1 MKETLKKAFAKHY
14 RVPLLHR
21 LERVRKHFSPTE
33 KLIFALC
40 TLLLVLGAGSLLYK
54 VNALFLTEIPAPG
67 GELREGIIGSP
78 RFVNPL
84 LALSNADRDLTTLVY
99 SGLLRPTPGGKLVP
113 DLAERFDIS
122 KDGLSYTFYLRGDAT
137 FHDGRAVTAGDV
149 VFTIQKAQDPVLK
162 SPKRA
167 NWEGIKVEEKDD
179 RTVVLT
185 LKQPYAP
192 FLENATL
199 GILPKHLWKDVG
211 SEQFLFSPFNL
222 TAIGSGPYKVAKITR
237 NASGIPLSFELS
249 EFKDYAQ
256 GVSYIKRILVYFYQ
270 NEKDLLAALA
280 RGEIGG
286 VNTVTPQ
293 AAKDLQAQ
301 GFRIER
307 MPLPRVFGVFFNQSQ
322 APVLAEKA
330 VRQAL
335 ALASDKKTLVGRV
348 LLGYGVPIDSPIP
361 PLILRQDRVEA
372 TTTEGHIGQ
381 ANALLDEAKWV
392 KNPVTG
398 IRERTKG
405 KGKNVQTETLSF
417 SLVTGDV
424 PELRE
429 SAELLK
435 KMWKEIGVDIRVGVF
450 ESGDLNQNIIRPR
463 KFEALLF
470 GQIIGR
476 DLDLFAFW
484 HSSQRNDPG
493 LNIAMYTNAKVD
505 KWLEEARKTTD
516 EEKRNANYTS
526 AIAAITADVPAIF
539 LYSPEFIY
547 VLPKELKG
555 FTLNRTTIPSER
567 FLDIEH
573 CYMNTEKVW
582 NIFTNQNAKSKWQKE

>member
-1 MKETLKKAFAKHY
+1 MKETLKKAFIKHY

-21 LERVRKHFSPTE
+21 LENAEKNFSPTE
-33 KLIFALC
+33 KLVFALC

-84 LALSNADRDLTTLVY
+84 LSLSDADRDLATLVY
-99 SGLLRPTPGGKLVP
+99 SGLLRPTPSGRLVP
-113 DLAERFDIS
+113 DLAERFEIS
-122 KDGLSYTFYLRGDAT
+122 DDGMSYTFSLRNDAT
-137 FHDGRAVTAGDV
+137 FHDGSSVTADDI
-149 VFTIQKAQDPVLK
+149 VFTIQKAQDPALK

-167 NWEGIKVEEKDD
+167 NWEGVSVEKKDD
-179 RTVVLT
+179 RTIVLT

-199 GILPKHLWKDVG
+199 GILPKHLWKDAG
-211 SEQFLFSPFNL
+211 SEQFPFSPLNL
-222 TAIGSGPYKVAKITR
+222 NAVGSGPYKVAKIKR

-249 EFKDYAQ
+249 AFKEYAQ
-256 GVSYIKRILVYFYQ
+256 DMPYIKRIIVYFYQ
-270 NEKDLLAALA
+270 SEKDLLAALA
-280 RGEIGG
+280 SGEIES

-293 AAKDLQAQ
+293 AAKDLEAQ
-301 GFRIER
+301 WLRIER
-307 MPLPRVFGVFFNQSQ
+307 TPLPRVFGVFFNQNQ
-322 APVLAEKA
+322 APLLAEKA

-335 ALASDKKTLVGRV
+335 ELATDKKKIVDAV
-348 LLGYGVPIDSPIP
+348 LSGYGVPIDGPIP
-361 PLILRQDRVEA
+361 PLILEQSIEEA
-372 TTTEGHIGQ
+372 TSTSVRLAQ
-381 ANALLDEAKWV
+381 ANALLDKAKWV
-392 KNPVTG
+392 KNTATG

-405 KGKNVQTETLSF
+405 KGKDAQTLSF
-417 SLVTGDV
+417 SLATGDI

-435 KMWKEIGVDIRVGVF
+435 EMWKSIGVDVRVQIF

-463 KFEALLF
+463 KFDSLLF
-470 GQIIGR
+470 GEIIGR

-493 LNIAMYTNAKVD
+493 LNIAMYTNSKVD
-505 KWLEEARKTTD
+505 KLLEEARKTTD
-516 EEKRNANYTS
+516 EERRVENYQS
-526 AIAAITADVPAIF
+526 AIATIRADAPAVF

-547 VLPKELKG
+547 VLPKHVKG

-567 FLDIEH
+567 FLDVEH
-573 CYMNTEKVW
+573 WYINTEKVW
-582 NIFTNQNAKSKWQKE
+582 DIFAKK